1 MNNFLKEYQEFYKTL
16 KTLPASISKR
26 VVEDLS
32 RIIIEKYMDLY
43 DLISEQ
49 NCNCKCSVQTDTS
62 SQMEDINNLL
72 EQLDHIKNES
82 ERIAAD
88 NIELRK
94 DLEVA
99 KETNK
104 RLYSLVNKRDE
115 QLEKANKA
123 LSECGRVIESLE
135 KECIRGLNDTKK
147 ACTDAAS
154 WEKKYRELYTKYI
167 NLLRKRGQGLKDD
180 KIKKKKEELDY
191 SKKKALDRDVRLK
204 TEQKNLVPSITY
216 TDHTASFATK
226 NNWIVVSDVKLY

>member
-26 VVEDLS
+26 VVGDLS
-32 RIIIEKYMDLY
+32 RLIIEKYMDLY

-49 NCNCKCSVQTDTS
+49 NCNCKCSIQTDTS

-99 KETNK
+99 KEINK

-115 QLEKANKA
+115 QLEEADRFLKEHKEKIEELNKICA
-123 LSECGRVIESLE
+123 RQVDTILNAESWH
-135 KECIRGLNDTKK
+135 N
-147 ACTDAAS
+147 
-154 WEKKYRELYTKYI
+154 KYRELYAKYI
-167 NLLRKRGQGLKDD
+167 NLLRKRG
-180 KIKKKKEELDY
+180 
-191 SKKKALDRDVRLK
+191 
-204 TEQKNLVPSITY
+204 
-216 TDHTASFATK
+216 
-226 NNWIVVSDVKLY
+226 

>member
-1 MNNFLKEYQEFYKTL
+1 MNNFLKEYQDFYKTL

-32 RIIIEKYMDLY
+32 RLIIEKYMDLY

-49 NCNCKCSVQTDTS
+49 NYKCSTQTNTS

-123 LSECGRVIESLE
+123 LSECGRVIESLD
-135 KECIRGLNDTKK
+135 KECIRSLNDTKK

-167 NLLRKRGQGLKDD
+167 NLLRKRG
-180 KIKKKKEELDY
+180 
-191 SKKKALDRDVRLK
+191 
-204 TEQKNLVPSITY
+204 
-216 TDHTASFATK
+216 
-226 NNWIVVSDVKLY
+226 